1 MEKGRASLNQGKR
14 PLGRPTR
21 RWEDDIRM
29 DLKEMGNDTRNWVDS
44 DQDRHYWRALVN
56 VVFNLRFP

>member
-21 RWEDDIRM
+21 RWEDDVRTYMKERGVSMRSWIDLPQIRIF
-29 DLKEMGNDTRNWVDS
+29 G
-44 DQDRHYWRALVN
+44 
-56 VVFNLRFP
+56 NLRVS